1 MPVSRQPEGIVVKK
15 GEEKKLEQTLEIAPE
30 VEAPVKKGQV
40 IGNVV
45 VRIDGKEVGRYAV
58 EAAEDVPEMNFGTA
72 FVRLLAA
79 AVDFRDKT
87 A

>member
-1 MPVSRQPEGIVVKK
+1 M
-15 GEEKKLEQTLEIAPE
+15 
-30 VEAPVKKGQV
+30 